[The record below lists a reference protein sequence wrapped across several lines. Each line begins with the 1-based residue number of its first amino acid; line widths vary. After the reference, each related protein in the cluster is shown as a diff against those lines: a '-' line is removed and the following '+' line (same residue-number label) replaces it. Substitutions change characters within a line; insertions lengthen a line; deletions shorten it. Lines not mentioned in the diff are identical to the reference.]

1 MTAEIIG
8 FPKKRGEKNRLP
20 ETENGAKQA
29 IAEYRM
35 QLINDMLNTRFSKT
49 MKDFAE
55 FGFPM
60 EDREF
65 IKNVVFTNEMLR
77 SILWRAANIYHPLV
91 DGVDEMREKYEKG
104 LTTLQEIDRMFE
116 DDDVTDDDNEE

>member
-1 MTAEIIG
+1 MTAEIIS

-35 QLINDMLNTRFSKT
+35 QLINDML
-49 MKDFAE
+49 
-55 FGFPM
+55 
-60 EDREF
+60 
-65 IKNVVFTNEMLR
+65 NVVFTNEMLR